1 MVIYVQ
7 SVSYYNYHKKNVEY
21 NYNNTIYI
29 IIIIHNNIILLK
41 PYDYIKKIDTSQ
53 IIYTFDHQL

>member
-41 PYDYIKKIDTSQ
+41 PYDYIKKIDNSQ
-53 IIYTFDHQL
+53 ITYI